1 MCRFVTGVAHA
12 LAAAC
17 SNSQRGHELPTFT
30 DAVEVSAR
38 GFVSGLDV
46 GCFVVRQLDH
56 AHPGP
61 VDVEFFGNEH
71 GQGGEHALADFATR
85 CADDDAIVALDH
97 DVAGEFHQILANEFD
112 LGRGS
117 GKRGFAKAHQQGT
130 ARGEAKLQEATS

>member
-1 MCRFVTGVAHA
+1 MTVIPTGAGAGAAVVKA
-12 LAAAC
+12 LKDNEIVC
-17 SNSQRGHELPTFT
+17 LLSDRDIERHG
-30 DAVEVSAR
+30 
-38 GFVSGLDV
+38 
-46 GCFVVRQLDH
+46 
-56 AHPGP
+56 

-130 ARGEAKLQEATS
+130 ARGEASLDPTSRSGTVRSSSVPRMPSE